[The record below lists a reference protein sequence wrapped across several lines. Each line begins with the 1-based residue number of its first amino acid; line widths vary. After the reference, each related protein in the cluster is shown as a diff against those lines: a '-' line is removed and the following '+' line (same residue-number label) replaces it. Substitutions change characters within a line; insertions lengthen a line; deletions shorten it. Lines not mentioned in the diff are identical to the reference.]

1 MAEEDNGFEVNQH
14 VPVLA
19 VGPEL
24 DAHIQRALNFGQG
37 AGNGGVPPPGGNGP
51 AGPNIGVVGNNPFF
65 AQAEAAEVAEA
76 VAAPTRPPGNEPL
89 QGGRKRGRK
98 SRRKSRK
105 SRKSRRN
112 RLTYI

>member
-1 MAEEDNGFEVNQH
+1 MAEEGNGFEVNQH
-14 VPVLA
+14 VPVLD

-24 DAHIQRALNFGQG
+24 DAHIQRALNIGQG

-51 AGPNIGVVGNNPFF
+51 AGGGI
-65 AQAEAAEVAEA
+65 AQAEAEVEA
-76 VAAPTRPPGNEPL
+76 VAAPIRPPGNEPL

-105 SRKSRRN
+105 SRKSRRRRRN
-112 RLTYI
+112 